1 MSNYIPKIN
10 VLYYKHILDKS
21 FQRFFNDYNDSF
33 TRSNGEYVFSKL
45 IVKNKLIKIFK
56 NYIIEEIKKHITE
69 YSLSNPNYYIIIGS
83 CFPKDNILL
92 KYRQDN
98 YIPEKIFKLIEKEP
112 NIRYFLKETDIH
124 VDLHLFNDVFENIF
138 EYLLSKK
145 NILKEF
151 GKNTTNLYMI
161 RNDRLDC
168 KMMYETIRH
177 IFGKVNVVNLQ
188 KKGNISDFVINS
200 LNENIDKY
208 VHGKHTL
215 IDSNMMEMDRE
226 EIKQNIFDF
235 MNSYDK

>member
-1 MSNYIPKIN
+1 MPSYIPKIN

-33 TRSNGEYVFSKL
+33 VKSNGEYVFSKL
-45 IVKNKLIKIFK
+45 IAKNKLIKIFRK
-56 NYIIEEIKKHITE
+56 YIVDEIKRHITE
-69 YSLSNPNYYIIIGS
+69 YSISDLNYYIIIGS

-98 YIPEKIFKLIEKEP
+98 YIPEKIFNIIEKYP

-124 VDLHLFNDVFENIF
+124 VDLMLFNDVFENVF
-138 EYLLSKK
+138 EYLRERK

-151 GKNTTNLYMI
+151 GKNTTNLYMMW
-161 RNDRLDC
+161 NDRLDC

-177 IFGKVNVVNLQ
+177 IFGKVNVVNLH
-188 KKGNISDFVINS
+188 KKNKITDSVINS

-208 VHGKHTL
+208 VHGKHSL
-215 IDSNMMEMDRE
+215 IDSDMMEMDRD
-226 EIKQNIFDF
+226 EIRQNITNF
-235 MNSYDK
+235 MNFQYK